1 VSITSIEGT
10 LKQEINMA
18 ELKTKKTEASV
29 EDFLNKIKDQE
40 TRQDCFAIAKMMKQV
55 TRSEP
60 KMWGTSIVG
69 FGSRHLKYASGRE
82 LDWMLTG
89 FSPRKAN
96 ITLYILGGFEKQAD
110 LLKKLGKHST
120 GKGCLYIKKLK
131 DVDTKVLKDL
141 VNESVQSVEKS
152 DG

>member
-1 VSITSIEGT
+1 
-10 LKQEINMA
+10 MA

-40 TRQDCFAIAKMMKQV
+40 TRRDCFEIAKIMKQT

-60 KMWGTSIVG
+60 KMWGSSIVG
-69 FGSRHLKYASGRE
+69 FGSRRLKYASGRE
-82 LDWMLTG
+82 LDWMLTE

-96 ITLYILGGFEKQAD
+96 ITLYILSGFENQD
-110 LLKKLGKHST
+110 TLLKKLGKYST

-131 DVDTKVLKDL
+131 DVDTKVLKQL
-141 VNESVQSVEKS
+141 VSESVQAMRKS
-152 DG
+152 DQ